1 MESIAKAGEAHIPQ
15 KFPDIL
21 QCLETM
27 CSLTTMVI
35 QSQHSTIN
43 FLPDLRFVWLFDGR
57 QAEVAV
63 SIWDSYPPGVFQLV
77 AGAADDIND
86 MPFTTLIYA
95 QIAEW

>member
-1 MESIAKAGEAHIPQ
+1 MESDGRDSIAKAGEAHIPQ

-63 SIWDSYPPGVFQLV
+63 SI
-77 AGAADDIND
+77 
-86 MPFTTLIYA
+86 
-95 QIAEW
+95 